1 MQATIQYIKKELAK
15 LYPETE
21 VQGFTRLLFESVCGW
36 DYTAQIL
43 NKNERVSDSDFS
55 EIKRIVSRLKEFEPI
70 QYIFGETEFM
80 DLKLKVNR
88 SVLIPRP
95 ETEELV
101 NWIIETN
108 TIDSP
113 RILDIG
119 TGSGCIPLALKSRV
133 RNAKISAVDI
143 SVKALEVAQQN
154 ATNNNLDVHFFKT
167 DILNWENYSW
177 NFFDVIVSNPPYVRE
192 VEKQKMNPNV
202 LNHEPEKALFV
213 TDENPLIFYE
223 RIAEFAQKY
232 LVKNGKLFFEIN
244 EYLGVETCNLLE
256 NKGFADIELRKDI
269 NGKNRMISC
278 MKKIQILICKS
289 MAIF

>member
-1 MQATIQYIKKELAK
+1 MQATIQYIKKELAE

-21 VQGFTRLLFESVCGW
+21 VQGFIRLLFESVCGW

-43 NKNERVSDSDFS
+43 NKEEAVLKSDFS

-70 QYIFGETEFM
+70 QYILGETEFM

-113 RILDIG
+113 RILDVG

-133 RNAKISAVDI
+133 KNAKISAVDI
-143 SVKALEVAQQN
+143 SAKALEVAQQN

-167 DILNWENYSW
+167 DILIWENCSW
-177 NFFDVIVSNPPYVRE
+177 DSFDIIVSNPPYVRE
-192 VEKQKMNPNV
+192 VEKQKMNPNI
-202 LNHEPEKALFV
+202 LNHEPENALFV
-213 TDENPLIFYE
+213 TDENPLVFYK

-232 LVKNGKLFFEIN
+232 LINKGKLFFEIN
-244 EYLGVETCNLLE
+244 EYLGDEMCNLLE
-256 NKGFADIELRKDI
+256 NKGFTDVELKKDI

-278 MKKIQILICKS
+278 AKKN
-289 MAIF
+289 

>member
-1 MQATIQYIKKELAK
+1 MQATIQYIKKELAE

-21 VQGFTRLLFESVCGW
+21 VLGFTRLLFESVCGW

-43 NKNERVSDSDFS
+43 NKKEAVLKSDFS

-80 DLKLKVNR
+80 NLKLKVNH

-119 TGSGCIPLALKSRV
+119 TGSGCIPLALKSRME
-133 RNAKISAVDI
+133 NTIISAVDI
-143 SVKALEVAQQN
+143 SVNALEVAQQN
-154 ATNNNLDVHFFKT
+154 ATNNSLDVHFFET

-177 NFFDVIVSNPPYVRE
+177 DSFDVIVSNPPYVRE
-192 VEKQKMNPNV
+192 VEKQKMNQNV
-202 LNHEPEKALFV
+202 LNHEPENALFV

-244 EYLGVETCNLLE
+244 EYLGVEMCNLLE
-256 NKGFADIELRKDI
+256 NNGFADVELKKDI

-278 MKKIQILICKS
+278 MKKI
-289 MAIF
+289 